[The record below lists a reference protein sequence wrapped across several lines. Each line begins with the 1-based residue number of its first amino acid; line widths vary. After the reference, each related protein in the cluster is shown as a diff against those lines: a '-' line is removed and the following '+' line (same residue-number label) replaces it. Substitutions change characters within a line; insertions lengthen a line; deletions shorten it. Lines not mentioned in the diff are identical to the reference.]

1 MPKIEQDLLKVKG
14 SDGLV
19 SYVIN
24 KSYSTYPYVTYFDGE
39 SRIWK
44 VISAAYPSSMSY
56 FDISFK
62 NGTITTSNMESR
74 GETTGRFMVSN
85 NANEYPVNGVQGGY
99 WYLRTQIGYTK

>member
-24 KSYSTYPYVTYFDGE
+24 KSYSTYPYVIYFDGE

-74 GETTGRFMVSN
+74 GGD
-85 NANEYPVNGVQGGY
+85 NGKIHG
-99 WYLRTQIGYTK
+99 I